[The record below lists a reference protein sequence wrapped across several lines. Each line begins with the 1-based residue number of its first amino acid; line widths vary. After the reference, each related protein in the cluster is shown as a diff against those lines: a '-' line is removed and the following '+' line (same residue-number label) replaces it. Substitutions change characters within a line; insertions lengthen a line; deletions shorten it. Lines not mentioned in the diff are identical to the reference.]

1 MLRRFML
8 LLLLLLLP
16 PAWGATDDVL
26 VDKAWLRESVPGQD
40 SVSLQLNLTAL
51 KAATLIEVSSP
62 RAEAIK
68 IQRLTRRQGSVKA
81 NTIENLRLVPRR
93 ALAFGSANY
102 ALMMVGLKQ
111 PLNVGDRVPVSLTV
125 QFANKQTK
133 KITVEAEV
141 HPLELSYKHYN
152 EREVYDRR

>member
-1 MLRRFML
+1 MLRQSML
-8 LLLLLLLP
+8 LLLSLVVS
-16 PAWGATDDVL
+16 PAFGAANDVL

-40 SVSLQLNLTAL
+40 AASLQLNLTTM
-51 KAATLIEVSSP
+51 KAATLVAVTSP
-62 RAEAIK
+62 RANSIK
-68 IQRLTRRQGSVKA
+68 IQRLTRGRGNVKA
-81 NTIENLRLVPRR
+81 NTVESLRLAPRR
-93 ALAFGSANY
+93 ALAFGTANY

-125 QFANKQTK
+125 QFADKHTQ